1 MLLPREREAVA
12 QACKRL
18 SREGLVVGTAGNV
31 SVRVGD
37 QVVISPSGVDY
48 EAMTAADVGVHDLS
62 GGPIEAPLAPSSE
75 LPLHL
80 SVYAGSDHT
89 AIVHTHSP
97 ASSALSTVVDVVPAG
112 HYYTAMFGGPIRVA
126 PYATFGSPALADH
139 VTEALQGRTAAL
151 MSNHGAVLVGSS
163 LEKCLDQ
170 TAYLEYIC
178 EIQLRVA
185 AYPAPQRILDDAEL
199 AKVAGLIAG
208 YGQASTSQPTS
219 D

>member
-1 MLLPREREAVA
+1 MLLAAEREAVA

-37 QVVISPSGVDY
+37 QVAISPSGVAY
-48 EAMTAADVGVHDLS
+48 AEMTAADVGVHDLT
-62 GGPIEAPLAPSSE
+62 GAPIDAPLAPSSE

-80 SVYAGSDHT
+80 SVYRASDHT

-112 HYYTAMFGGPIRVA
+112 HYYSAMFGGTVRVA
-126 PYATFGSPALADH
+126 PYATFGSDELAAH
-139 VTEALQGRTAAL
+139 VTAALEGRTAAL

-178 EIQLRVA
+178 EIQLRAA
-185 AYPAPQRILDDAEL
+185 AYPAPQRTLDDAEL
-199 AKVAGLIAG
+199 AKVAALIAD
-208 YGQASTSQPTS
+208 YGQASTSRST

>member
-62 GGPIEAPLAPSSE
+62 GAPIEAPLAPSSE

-112 HYYTAMFGGPIRVA
+112 HYSTAMFGGPVRVA

>member
-48 EAMTAADVGVHDLS
+48 EAMTAACVGVHDLS
-62 GGPIEAPLAPSSE
+62 GAPIEAPLAPSSE

-112 HYYTAMFGGPIRVA
+112 HYYTAMFGGPVRVA

-163 LEKCLDQ
+163 LEKCLDH

-178 EIQLRVA
+178 EIQLRAMATGQPVKVLSPEVLGEA
-185 AYPAPQRILDDAEL
+185 L
-199 AKVAGLIAG
+199 AGFSG
-208 YGQASTSQPTS
+208 YGQQPTKS
-219 D
+219 